1 MVDNVNIKA
10 REILDNYLEMHNHRK
25 TRERYFVLDAICR
38 MPGCFTLK
46 ELDANL
52 RLSNFRV
59 CRATL

>member
-52 RLSNFRV
+52 RL
-59 CRATL
+59 